1 MLVIR
6 SGLAGVG
13 GIVNWLKNG
22 EGGCLCV
29 RVRVRACLWD
39 TWSTKGGL
47 LNSSCWNLSS
57 NFSRPFVTIFCRLG
71 TSNEALLLS
80 SGSLCAVN
88 PSCGRLLESRMDL

>member
-29 RVRVRACLWD
+29 RVGVSCGVRVYLRD
-39 TWSTKGGL
+39 TWSSKGGL

-88 PSCGRLLESRMDL
+88 PSCGF